1 MEKKFYTVKELA
13 ELLMASEVWVK
24 RRVKSGE
31 IPSYKIGGKRL
42 FKIKEIDS
50 WIENQKEN
58 NK

>member
-42 FKIKEIDS
+42 FKKEEIDS
-50 WIENQKEN
+50 WIENQREPK
-58 NK
+58 K